1 MQNVSRSYLSLGEVA
16 DLLSAQSWRIA
27 RLFELGVLPEPERV
41 AGRRM
46 IPREMV
52 PEVAEA
58 LRNRGWLTKQFCP
71 QIQSDGHTISAA
83 VSEQGANR
91 TASPALE

>member
-1 MQNVSRSYLSLGEVA
+1 MLTNLSRSFLSLGEVA
-16 DLLSAQSWRIA
+16 ELLSVQSWRIA

-46 IPREMV
+46 IPSDMV

-58 LRNRGWLTKQFCP
+58 LRARGWLTKSCEL
-71 QIQSDGHTISAA
+71 SGS
-83 VSEQGANR
+83 R
-91 TASPALE
+91 T